1 MVFTKLH
8 FQSCGG
14 LKAQES
20 PVTPFFLTA
29 TESLS
34 WRKNG
39 GLRAQGYL
47 LGLLH
52 LELFHFGRTVP
63 GWFFK
68 LWGLPPWLH
77 SLKPVGGGNQK
88 REWKGSLWGN
98 SRHQPEN
105 ESSVVQGFPETTW
118 SILCYPSPARHLER
132 AVEKDNM
139 VTLPWDFFLVKKSH
153 VKNHEVSL
161 ITFDWFSTSSSGHIT
176 YFQSYKC

>member
-1 MVFTKLH
+1 MPLGQSVDGWRTPRRDGMKL
-8 FQSCGG
+8 
-14 LKAQES
+14 EIN
-20 PVTPFFLTA
+20 
-29 TESLS
+29 
-34 WRKNG
+34 RN
-39 GLRAQGYL
+39 YYI
-47 LGLLH
+47 
-52 LELFHFGRTVP
+52 
-63 GWFFK
+63 FK

-153 VKNHEVSL
+153 VKNHEVGDERLLSFFLSL
-161 ITFDWFSTSSSGHIT
+161 SLSTGYHSPFFYIWASGQWMKWKKRKVI
-176 YFQSYKC
+176 S